1 MMTHV
6 ASTDR
11 RRGALVAVLLRAMS
25 SSFAR
30 KISVLVA
37 TFGIL
42 LGKPDAV
49 AAQTN
54 GRDGAAPATPA
65 TAPAVRIGD
74 EPVIDGSLSDA
85 AWAGLPVLTDFIQ
98 RIPRDGEPATL
109 RTEVRIGH
117 DDAALYLGVRAHDD
131 QPSLIVPG
139 EAIRDYDLAQS
150 DAVMLI
156 FDTYKDG
163 VNGFVFGT
171 NPAGIEYDG
180 QVVDQGGG
188 GGGGG
193 GGGSL
198 GPGGGRQ
205 QRGSGGGFNLNWDGR
220 WEVATGRDQGGWS
233 AEFRIPFSTLRYRA
247 GSRQDWGLNVLR
259 RVRRVNEESSWS
271 PIPREFDF
279 NRVSEAGTLVGLEP
293 PAARSIQ
300 VTPYLL
306 GSTAR
311 NYAIGETGFDETGEV
326 GGDAKVQITQGLTL
340 DLTYNTD
347 FAQVEVDDVQTNL
360 TRFSIQF
367 PEKRPFF
374 LENSGMFAMGGGGAD
389 LFFSRRI
396 GIARDLNRVPIRG
409 GGRISGK
416 VAGLNVGLLHIRT
429 DSLSGVQSGQ
439 AYSVVRLARELGNRS
454 SIGGAFLQRDGSEL
468 ASDYNRTYAV
478 DGQLG
483 IGTAWNFNALA
494 ARTETPGR
502 DGRDHMFNTNASYT
516 TRSVD
521 INGSFREVGEDFNPE
536 VGFLQRSGYRSYG
549 TRVFTFFRP
558 DNFLGL
564 RELRPHTRFETTRDL
579 ETGFEESAQL
589 HIDNHFEWDSGM
601 FFSSAFNWNREGL
614 EEPFEITD
622 EIVVP
627 PGTYDGWEMA
637 WHFLT
642 NQAAPV
648 SFETRLDYGAFLSGH
663 RRGHSAVLAFRHGSA
678 LSTALRVEYNDVDL
692 AEGSFITRLAGLR
705 VGYFFTPQTYLQALV
720 QHSDQADNWSAN
732 LRFGWLSAAGA
743 GLFVVYNQSNGV
755 DALEGP
761 LNKSVIIKFSRQF
774 TVLGG

>member
-6 ASTDR
+6 ASADR

-65 TAPAVRIGD
+65 TSPAVRIGD

-117 DDAALYLGVRAHDD
+117 DDAALYVGVRAHDD

-259 RVRRVNEESSWS
+259 RVRRVNEESTWS

-279 NRVSEAGTLVGLEP
+279 NRVHSACGGRP
-293 PAARSIQ
+293 PA
-300 VTPYLL
+300 P
-306 GSTAR
+306 
-311 NYAIGETGFDETGEV
+311 ETIKPSPWFLRMP
-326 GGDAKVQITQGLTL
+326 QLQG
-340 DLTYNTD
+340 
-347 FAQVEVDDVQTNL
+347 
-360 TRFSIQF
+360 
-367 PEKRPFF
+367 
-374 LENSGMFAMGGGGAD
+374 
-389 LFFSRRI
+389 
-396 GIARDLNRVPIRG
+396 
-409 GGRISGK
+409 
-416 VAGLNVGLLHIRT
+416 
-429 DSLSGVQSGQ
+429 
-439 AYSVVRLARELGNRS
+439 
-454 SIGGAFLQRDGSEL
+454 
-468 ASDYNRTYAV
+468 
-478 DGQLG
+478 
-483 IGTAWNFNALA
+483 
-494 ARTETPGR
+494 
-502 DGRDHMFNTNASYT
+502 
-516 TRSVD
+516 
-521 INGSFREVGEDFNPE
+521 
-536 VGFLQRSGYRSYG
+536 
-549 TRVFTFFRP
+549 
-558 DNFLGL
+558 
-564 RELRPHTRFETTRDL
+564 
-579 ETGFEESAQL
+579 
-589 HIDNHFEWDSGM
+589 
-601 FFSSAFNWNREGL
+601 
-614 EEPFEITD
+614 
-622 EIVVP
+622 P
-627 PGTYDGWEMA
+627 P
-637 WHFLT
+637 L
-642 NQAAPV
+642 
-648 SFETRLDYGAFLSGH
+648 
-663 RRGHSAVLAFRHGSA
+663 A
-678 LSTALRVEYNDVDL
+678 LSLT
-692 AEGSFITRLAGLR
+692 
-705 VGYFFTPQTYLQALV
+705 
-720 QHSDQADNWSAN
+720 
-732 LRFGWLSAAGA
+732 
-743 GLFVVYNQSNGV
+743 
-755 DALEGP
+755 
-761 LNKSVIIKFSRQF
+761 
-774 TVLGG
+774 